1 MKKLVVKSDLKD
13 IRIDKVIASLCPEFS
28 RDFIIE
34 NLKDGKFLVNDKTVK
49 PSYKAQE
56 KDIITIPDMETKKL
70 DLEALDLG
78 LEIVYEDEDV
88 AVVNKP
94 KGLVV
99 HPSLTSTEPTLVNG
113 LLYELDDLSSINGV
127 ERPGI
132 VHRIDKDTTGLLMIA
147 KNDNASK
154 SLTEQLKNH
163 SCNRTYHALVYGVIN
178 EEKGRINAPIGRSKE
193 DRKKM
198 AVVKDGKEAITN
210 FKVLKRFKDF
220 TYIECKLETGRTH
233 QIRVHLEYIGHPL
246 VGDKTYGRRK
256 VIGDQGQF
264 LHAKTIG
271 FIHPT
276 TGKWMEFDSELPE
289 YFKEFMNNL
298 E

>member
-1 MKKLVVKSDLKD
+1 MGRITIDSENVNIRLDKAISNILKD
-13 IRIDKVIASLCPEFS
+13 KS
-28 RDFIIE
+28 RNYIE
-34 NLKDGKFLVNDKTVK
+34 TLLDNNLITVNGKIEK
-49 PSYKAQE
+49 PSYKVKLNDVIDITE
-56 KDIITIPDMETKKL
+56 KEESL
-70 DLEALDLG
+70 DLKAQNLG
-78 LEIVYEDEDV
+78 LDIVYEDEYV

-94 KGLVV
+94 KGMSV
-99 HPSLTSTEPTLVNG
+99 HPGAGINEGTLVNG
-113 LLYELDDLSSINGV
+113 LLYELDDLSTINGV

-147 KNDNASK
+147 KNDIASK
-154 SLTEQLKNH
+154 SLTEQLAKH
-163 SCNRTYHALVYGVIN
+163 ECQRIYHALVYGVII
-178 EEKGRINAPIGRSKE
+178 ESKGRINAPIARSE
-193 DRKKM
+193 QDRKKM
-198 AVVKDGKEAITN
+198 AVVENGKTAITN

-233 QIRVHLEYIGHPL
+233 QIRVHLDYIGHPL
-246 VGDKTYGRRK
+246 VGDKVYGRRK

-271 FIHPT
+271 FKHPK
-276 TGKWMEFDSELPE
+276 TGEWMEFDSELPD